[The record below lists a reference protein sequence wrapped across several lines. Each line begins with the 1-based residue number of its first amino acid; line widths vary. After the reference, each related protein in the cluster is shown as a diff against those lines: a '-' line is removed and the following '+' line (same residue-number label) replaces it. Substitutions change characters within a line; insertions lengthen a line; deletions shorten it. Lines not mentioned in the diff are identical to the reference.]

1 MRSRYMK
8 LYDNLSDGEKY
19 KLIKKEYEDGLNSF
33 AEIAKAHGTY
43 PNKIRR
49 DAIKLKIKIRDKSEA
64 QKTALKVGRHKHPT
78 KGTQRSESTK
88 QKIGEGLLNAWDNIS
103 ESELDNR
110 RKKARDNWNKLSDDD
125 KANIIHKANLAV
137 RKSSDEGSKLEKFL
151 LAELLNDGFRVDFHK
166 EQFLVT
172 TKLQIDLFLPTMN
185 VAIEVDGPS
194 HFEPIWGED
203 TLKKNIKYDNKKSGL
218 ITGKGLVLIRIKQNK
233 DFSNARAALIYQK
246 LKIELDKIKI
256 KFPEPDNRHIEI
268 GDE

>member
-1 MRSRYMK
+1 MK
-8 LYDNLSDGEKY
+8 LYDNLSDTEKY
-19 KLIKKEYEDGLNSF
+19 KLIKKEYEENLSSF
-33 AEIAKAHGTY
+33 AEIAKTHGTY

-103 ESELDNR
+103 AAELDS
-110 RKKARDNWNKLSDDD
+110 RKQKARDNWNKLSDDE

-151 LAELLNDGFRVDFHK
+151 LSQLLSDGFRVDFHK

-203 TLKKNIKYDNKKSGL
+203 TLQKNVKYDNKKNGL

-233 DFSNARAALIYQK
+233 DFSNARALLIYQK
-246 LKIELDKIKI
+246 LKVELDKIKV
-256 KFPEPDNRHIEI
+256 KFPEPDNRYIEL